1 MSMLDGIK
9 VIEISTL
16 VAGPGTARY
25 LASMGA
31 DVVKIERMGTGD
43 DARLYPPSLWGVGL
57 PFFSNN
63 YGKKSVTMD
72 ITDPEAVE
80 IIKKMI
86 VDTDI
91 FIESFKPGVMAK
103 YGLDYETL
111 SAINPRLIYASI
123 STFGQHGPLSN
134 KPGYDIIAQAVS
146 GIMDIT
152 GERNGPPMRIGT
164 MLGDS
169 VGRIQTLLDIVS
181 ALYMRDRTGRGQ
193 YIDISLTQVLADMNM
208 DTYYDTM
215 AGIRMTRDGNHMSAA
230 FPYGMFEGKDGQYA
244 IICAPND
251 RFWGILCKIM
261 GREDLIDTPK
271 TNSVTARIQN
281 QAELIPIVDGWLQ
294 TFDNIQDAIDI
305 MDAAGIACSKVYSTK
320 DLVES
325 EYFKARK
332 SLVDIPATPSQLA
345 KGAPETFKLPALPVE
360 LADSP
365 EVVKSAPP
373 DLGQH
378 NYEVLGQYGFTK
390 EQVDALQAKWAG
402 K

>member
-261 GREDLIDTPK
+261 GREDLIDTPE
-271 TNSVTARIQN
+271 TNSITARIAHQ
-281 QAELIPIVDGWLQ
+281 QELIPVIDEWLH
-294 TFDNIQDAIDI
+294 TFDDIQDAVDLL
-305 MDAAGIACSKVYSTK
+305 DAQGIASTK
-320 DLVES
+320 VLSTHELIES
-325 EYFKARK
+325 DYYKARN
-332 SLVDIPATPSQLA
+332 SLIEIPATTKMLA
-345 KGAPETFKLPALPVE
+345 NGSPATITVPALPVE
-360 LADSP
+360 LPDSP
-365 EVVKSAPP
+365 EIVQCAPP
-373 DLGQH
+373 DLGEH
-378 NYEVLGQYGFTK
+378 NYEVLGRYGYTK
-390 EQVDALQAKWAG
+390 EQVDTLQAKWAG